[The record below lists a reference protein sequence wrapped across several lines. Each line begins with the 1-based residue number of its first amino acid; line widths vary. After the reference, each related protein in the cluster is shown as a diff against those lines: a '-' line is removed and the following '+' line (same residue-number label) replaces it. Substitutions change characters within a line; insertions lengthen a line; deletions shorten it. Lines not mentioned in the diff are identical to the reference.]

1 MLQPKCFGM
10 GLSAFAHTLTSV
22 AFPTIHLSLYRHT
35 LVTSLSCRVR
45 NFAVSKSNPLIYINL
60 YMCKHFI
67 KTLVPAAVFGLAVGS
82 MFTACSDDN
91 DVTTPDYVWGNEDG
105 LKTCN
110 NLLFEGN
117 VIGNGDNEFVFKGT
131 QTIKRGTYTLKGWV
145 YVGAGSTLTI
155 EPGTIIKGDKATMA
169 ALIVEPGAKLIAQ
182 GTPEL
187 PIVFTS
193 AQPAGSRKPGDWG
206 GLIICGKAPNNQT
219 TMQIEGGPRTKHG
232 GTDVHDNSGVL
243 SYVRIEFAGYPFQTD
258 KEINGLTLGSV
269 GDATQI
275 DHVQVSYSNDD
286 SFEWFGGTVNCSHLI
301 CYNGWDDD
309 FDTDNG
315 FGGTVQYGL
324 VVRNGKLADKSQS
337 NSFESD
343 NCADGADVAPYTTAL
358 FSNITFIGPK
368 ATDATFQ
375 NTTDYINGGG
385 YNPNNGSAL
394 GRFQAAMQ
402 IRRGSR
408 LNCIN
413 SVAVGYPIGIMLDG
427 EKGNTQQQAQQGNIK
442 LQNIWFADMDI
453 LGSDANKL
461 YEDVLVTGYDAD
473 QEPVKDAT
481 QSSFSSTFFL
491 AQSGNVN
498 TTSAQLQ
505 LTGNALAGFNFM
517 PSAGSPLLTAGSF
530 TGISSSFLTPG
541 TYVGAFNATDNW
553 TAGWAN
559 FDPQNTAY

>member
-1 MLQPKCFGM
+1 
-10 GLSAFAHTLTSV
+10 
-22 AFPTIHLSLYRHT
+22 
-35 LVTSLSCRVR
+35 
-45 NFAVSKSNPLIYINL
+45 
-60 YMCKHFI
+60 MCKHFI
-67 KTLVPAAVFGLAVGS
+67 KTLVQAAVFGLAVGS

-110 NLLFEGN
+110 NFLFEGN

-408 LNCIN
+408 LNCVN
-413 SVAVGYPIGIMLDG
+413 SVAVGYPIGLMLDG

-473 QEPVKDAT
+473 KNPVKDAT
-481 QSSFSSTFFL
+481 KPSFSSTFFL

-559 FDPQNTAY
+559 FDPQNAAY